1 VGRAP
6 AAQAASAA
14 PTAAEHLGAPV
25 VVRPSIV
32 PQNRKAVDR
41 AARMRAIAAVVS
53 ATNAHQ
59 ISSAVREKMGAALR
73 RNRRAV
79 DRNTTA
85 NLVDCAARM
94 TTTNTSARQDPSA
107 STQ

>member
-14 PTAAEHLGAPV
+14 PTAAEHLGAPAV
-25 VVRPSIV
+25 VLPSIV
-32 PQNRKAVDR
+32 PQNRNAVER
-41 AARMRAIAAVVS
+41 AARMRATAAAVP

-85 NLVDCAARM
+85 TLVDCAARM

-107 STQ
+107 STH